1 MPRSS
6 IESRIEVLEG
16 ELVSLRLTVRALED
30 RLGELEQRGD
40 FELVGAPP
48 TGAASRAT
56 PTSVAKG
63 SESGKGNKTYEGQV
77 LNPAQVVS
85 PSAPAV
91 ALCKRGNSLSESI
104 FVGLPRWSDVGIVA
118 EWCEVEVGFVSHDG
132 GRGASA

>member
-30 RLGELEQRGD
+30 RLGGD
-40 FELVGAPP
+40 FELVGAPT

-85 PSAPAV
+85 PFAAAV
-91 ALCKRGNSLSESI
+91 ALCKRGNSLGESI

-118 EWCEVEVGFVSHDG
+118 EWCEVEVSFVSHDG